1 MAVFGGNLINL
12 WAWRSR
18 YIFSYNGLR
27 SYFVMMLSI
36 TPKLIVELLEGN
48 ELKGSDLVQFHVLFG
63 HLSGRTEENH
73 EKFEQG

>member
-1 MAVFGGNLINL
+1 
-12 WAWRSR
+12 
-18 YIFSYNGLR
+18 
-27 SYFVMMLSI
+27 MMLSI